1 MPSERPVHD
10 PQTGSISLIMTDPG
24 VQRMPEWLHRQ
35 PFSLRFLTLLLFM
48 VEAVQDEFG
57 EEIKKNFEDG
67 LREACRKLPSLEGK
81 AN

>member
-1 MPSERPVHD
+1 
-10 PQTGSISLIMTDPG
+10 
-24 VQRMPEWLHRQ
+24 
-35 PFSLRFLTLLLFM
+35 M

-67 LREACRKLPSLEGK
+67 LREAYRKLPLPEGK